1 MSWEKTLRV
10 LGSVPLHS
18 YPIPCSSLSFNS
30 LYLSS
35 SIDSFPERLAV
46 PGIQSS
52 SLVLVW
58 FSVRSMLRTFCRP
71 ITIYQDQLM
80 LELGNFT
87 YTHRLFSWR
96 NVSSLVKH
104 SSIQSIQLTFDLSA
118 KVRNVLVFFFFSDD
132 LDPHNPL
139 SDLDWSVYH
148 QIVERCSNVKL
159 SYVHKYVIVVLTD
172 IKKLLCEI
180 LIYLWWLGALLKN

>member
-1 MSWEKTLRV
+1 MVFKLDFKFRFFFFLIKMNSTHKKRSLRNVEIFYSYTETFWGNCHSEVSTGTSLKCNGGVMSWEKTLRV

-30 LYLSS
+30 LYLSTS
-35 SIDSFPERLAV
+35 KDCFPERLAV

-80 LELGNFT
+80 LEP
-87 YTHRLFSWR
+87 
-96 NVSSLVKH
+96 
-104 SSIQSIQLTFDLSA
+104 QSCPRSFKPCSYMS
-118 KVRNVLVFFFFSDD
+118 VL
-132 LDPHNPL
+132 
-139 SDLDWSVYH
+139 
-148 QIVERCSNVKL
+148 
-159 SYVHKYVIVVLTD
+159 
-172 IKKLLCEI
+172 
-180 LIYLWWLGALLKN
+180 LI